1 MSSTLPN
8 PDPATDNH
16 ARLAVS
22 GILMDLL
29 DYTPHRACQLAAAAR
44 PDQRA
49 AIMRAAR
56 WPIRSQ
62 ARESVAFHA
71 SKICKPE
78 MVRPPK
84 GP

>member
-1 MSSTLPN
+1 MKPPLPN
-8 PDPATDNH
+8 FDQATDNH

-29 DYTPHRACQLAAAAR
+29 DYTPHRACELAAAAS

-71 SKICKPE
+71 SKICKPD
-78 MVRPPK
+78 VVLPPN